1 MKKTKQIIALLII
14 LSMVIAFIPFK
25 AFAEGYDVTIGFKD
39 GTVNG
44 NTVSFTIGESTV
56 NVTVDSNYTISS
68 NNKINIDSEAWLS
81 ALTFSDNF
89 NADTMNIKIY
99 SDDGFQA
106 NYILNEDGTLS
117 RDGEGGVPDSFY
129 FVVEAKTPNPPAPE
143 GQNPSGP
150 QGPGEPG
157 PEQKTLK
164 FDFRL
169 NGVDVTNWE
178 DGNITVPADFNMD
191 EITEFYIKKIVV
203 IGENGT
209 ETYNYNDNEYSYS
222 LLDDQ
227 GRKILETNFEKVSDN
242 YVNLRV
248 LSHEGD
254 IQDKDKVE
262 GRIYYGFYLTGIK
275 LVKSGFKGVEVSTSV
290 MPDNY
295 DFTGWNGVDL
305 SETTKTNPGKVT
317 AYYGEDTIS
326 FDSIV
331 ASNVRK
337 ISLVTNSGVP
347 SSAVSIDNT
356 NKTVKVLSNYYN
368 EIPLEIELEDGT
380 KGYITVDRIGIFVD
394 RMNVGNKVFY
404 HGASADVGEN
414 MNVDTDKNRV
424 VAVFYHEDTKT
435 YNDYDLIVNMVFKDG
450 STKTAIAKGVG
461 DVHNSN
467 GNIVGSDYILWA
479 SATEEEPVEVYVTAV
494 SKNALSDSNTFGG
507 ATFGSGAGVK
517 WVNE

>member
-1 MKKTKQIIALLII
+1 MGKMLKIISRKAMSIMMAMAMLVSSFAPLSVYAVTFADGNKLTLGGKPTINGTTFEYEHGKVTVSKNGKSQSSDSIDLSESDKIEIKLI
-14 LSMVIAFIPFK
+14 PD
-25 AFAEGYDVTIGFKD
+25 EGYQAQLHNDVDDYNLNLDNNSYTFEIGHADPK
-39 GTVNG
+39 
-44 NTVSFTIGESTV
+44 
-56 NVTVDSNYTISS
+56 TIS
-68 NNKINIDSEAWLS
+68 
-81 ALTFSDNF
+81 LTPSF
-89 NADTMNIKIY
+89 N
-99 SDDGFQA
+99 Q
-106 NYILNEDGTLS
+106 
-117 RDGEGGVPDSFY
+117 EGSPV
-129 FVVEAKTPNPPAPE
+129 
-143 GQNPSGP
+143 
-150 QGPGEPG
+150 GPGEPG
-157 PEQKTLK
+157 PELKTLK

-169 NGVDVTNWE
+169 NGVDFTDIE
-178 DGNITVPADFNMD
+178 DGFIPVPDNFNMN

-203 IGENGT
+203 IGEKGT
-209 ETYNYNDNEYSYS
+209 DTYIYNDNEYSYS
-222 LLDDQ
+222 MLDDQ
-227 GRKILETNFEKVSDN
+227 GRTILAANFEKISDN
-242 YVNLRV
+242 YANLRV
-248 LSHEGD
+248 ESHSED
-254 IQDKDKVE
+254 IQEKDKVD
-262 GRIYYGFYLTGIK
+262 GRTYYDFYITRLGF
-275 LVKSGFKGVEVSTSV
+275 VKSQFKGIEASTEI

-295 DFTGWNGVDL
+295 DFTQWNGVDL
-305 SETTKTNPGKVT
+305 SGTTKANPGKVT

-394 RMNVGNKVFY
+394 RMNAGNKVFY

-517 WVNE
+517 WINWKYEREE

>member
-25 AFAEGYDVTIGFKD
+25 AFAALNSTNLDVIFEDTYNSSNGIVQYKNSTDEWITVSSNANGLMAKAVRITNVAEGYTLANFSALRKD
-39 GTVNG
+39 GSTQNLTDIFSEDGIVLDNDG
-44 NTVSFTIGESTV
+44 NYVLEH
-56 NVTVDSNYTISS
+56 VDLVSS
-68 NNKINIDSEAWLS
+68 NQS
-81 ALTFSDNF
+81 
-89 NADTMNIKIY
+89 
-99 SDDGFQA
+99 G
-106 NYILNEDGTLS
+106 
-117 RDGEGGVPDSFY
+117 
-129 FVVEAKTPNPPAPE
+129 PE
-143 GQNPSGP
+143 GPGKPGP
-150 QGPGEPG
+150 EGPGEPG

-203 IGENGT
+203 IGKNGT

-262 GRIYYGFYLTGIK
+262 GRRYYGFYLTGIK
-275 LVKSGFKGVEVSTSV
+275 LVKSSFKGVEVSTSV

-295 DFTGWNGVDL
+295 DFTKWNGVDL
-305 SETTKTNPGKVT
+305 SGTTKANPGKVT
-317 AYYGEDTIS
+317 TYYGEDTIS

-331 ASNVRK
+331 ESDVKK
-337 ISLVTNSGVP
+337 ISLVSNSGVP
-347 SSAVSIDNT
+347 SSAVSINNT
-356 NKTVKVLSNYYN
+356 DKTVKVLSNYYN

-424 VAVFYHEDTKT
+424 VTVFYHEDTKT